1 MLYQVMKSIKVL
13 KLGVFMSDHLSVAES
28 NESINCVGWGDSG
41 FPNLVGDVSRLE
53 STRLIHDRVR
63 SACDSDTSPSLCMVR
78 NWIADLQDAIL
89 NVDLSTKAEFSV
101 LMALMIGLGLKQ
113 TELAASLGYDENTVN
128 RYAMG
133 QNAPRSVAQRRGV
146 LLETYRLLQ
155 SRLNDGSLRA
165 IRPIVESAKVAQV
178 EEAKAASA
186 SD

>member
-1 MLYQVMKSIKVL
+1 MPN
-13 KLGVFMSDHLSVAES
+13 HLSVANS
-28 NESINCVGWGDSG
+28 VESINCANRRDSG
-41 FPNLVGDVSRLE
+41 FPDLAEEVSRLE

-63 SACDSDTSPSLCMVR
+63 SASDSDTSPSLCMIR

-101 LMALMIGLGLKQ
+101 LMALMIGLGLRQ
-113 TELAASLGYDENTVN
+113 TELAASLGCDENTVN

-165 IRPIVESAKVAQV
+165 IRPIVKNAKEAQV
-178 EEAKAASA
+178 EAAKAAYA